1 MSTNM
6 SISIGGRI
14 VTPALPVVDPAPP
27 TSLELSLDSR
37 LRLYAYG
44 SSTTANATTTDAS
57 ADDSSNFDSV
67 NGKDGGNSGSGNN
80 NNNNNNNNSS
90 NNNETDNTSSSSSA
104 STPTPTL
111 PNIPV
116 ESKEGIR
123 RREMVLDRLSTLCRE
138 WIRAS
143 CIRASLPPDAVDAAG
158 GEIYTSGSYRLGV
171 HEPGADIDA
180 VVVAPNVCTRSD
192 FFGVPYDGGS
202 DTSSSGSEEDE
213 DEDDE
218 EDDNKNK
225 TVDNE
230 TKEDG
235 KTTVKKKK
243 KKRDSGPKRDPRSL
257 AEMIRRRD
265 DVTNFVPVEN
275 AMVPILTF
283 DWDGVNVDLL
293 LATLNVSS
301 VPRDLDIDDD
311 AVLDGVDPAT
321 EKSLNGPRVT
331 NLIAALVGG
340 STERYET
347 FLTVVR
353 CARKWARNRGLYS
366 NKMGYWGGVNI
377 NISVALVIQLYPNAC
392 AVSLLRKFFLVFKS
406 WRWPNPVV
414 LTRPHDAGLGLVVWN
429 AGHARNQRQVA
440 PIVTPACKFI

>member
-67 NGKDGGNSGSGNN
+67 NGKDGGNSSGGNSGSG
-80 NNNNNNNNSS
+80 NNNSS
-90 NNNETDNTSSSSSA
+90 NNNETDNTSSSSTS
-104 STPTPTL
+104 STTPTPKL

-202 DTSSSGSEEDE
+202 DSSSSGSEDE

-235 KTTVKKKK
+235 KTTTKKK